1 MSLFDDDGDDDGD
14 RTAFAAFAVSVAF
27 CGPEADQTPG
37 DTL

>member
-14 RTAFAAFAVSVAF
+14 RTAFAASVAF
-27 CGPEADQTPG
+27 CGPEADQTSG